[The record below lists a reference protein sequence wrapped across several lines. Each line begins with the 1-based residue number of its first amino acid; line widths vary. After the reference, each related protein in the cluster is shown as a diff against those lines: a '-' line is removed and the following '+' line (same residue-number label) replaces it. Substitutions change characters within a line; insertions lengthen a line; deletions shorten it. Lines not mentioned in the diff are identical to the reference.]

1 MEVHMKKS
9 LTFTLAEILAGAG
22 NMLPVFSKAGFTLAE
37 VLITLGII
45 GVVAA
50 ITIPG
55 LINAYKAQQLRA
67 QFNKSYSVVQ
77 QAFKLMES
85 DDVDTNMRN
94 YNRATNPFYLT
105 FQKYLSQSTICGRYV
120 DGNNLSNTKNP
131 AGCYQYKIYNIDD
144 GYKYLNSNSFI
155 GDGSFNNGELMLPDG
170 TLIFFDDS
178 PEKEGWKGVLI
189 FIDINGYKKGPNRL
203 GYDFFAFEVIE
214 GVVHTIGE
222 TETSYKFNDDCK
234 FGPAS
239 DRGYTCSKRA
249 KNESD
254 YFKAV
259 IKKIK

>member
-1 MEVHMKKS
+1 MEVYMKKS
-9 LTFTLAEILAGAG
+9 LTFTLAEILTGAG
-22 NMLPVFSKAGFTLAE
+22 NMLPAFSKAGFTLAE

-94 YNRATNPFYLT
+94 YTRNPFYLT
-105 FQKYLSQSTICGRYV
+105 FQKYLSQSTICSGPTTV
-120 DGNNLSNTKNP
+120 ANKVPD
-131 AGCYQYKIYNIDD
+131 GCYEYKVYDQTD
-144 GYKYLNSNSFI
+144 GYKYLNSDNFVA
-155 GDGSFNNGELMLPDG
+155 DGTYNNGELMLPDG

-189 FIDINGYKKGPNRL
+189 FIDINGCKKGPNRL

-214 GVVHTIGE
+214 GVVHAIGE

>member
-22 NMLPVFSKAGFTLAE
+22 NMLPAFSKAGFTLAE

-55 LINAYKAQQLRA
+55 LINAYRAQQLRA

-94 YNRATNPFYLT
+94 YTRTNPFYLT
-105 FQKYLSQSTICGRYV
+105 FQKYLSQSTICGSYV
-120 DGNNLSNTKNP
+120 DNNNVSNTKNP
-131 AGCYQYKIYNIDD
+131 AGCYQYKISNIDD

-155 GDGSFNNGELMLPDG
+155 ADGLFNNGELMLPDG

-178 PEKEGWKGVLI
+178 PESEGWKGVI
-189 FIDINGYKKGPNRL
+189 IYIDINGYKKGPNRL

-214 GVVHTIGE
+214 GVVHAIGE

>member
-22 NMLPVFSKAGFTLAE
+22 NMLPAFSKAGFTLAE

-55 LINAYKAQQLRA
+55 LINAYRAQQLRA

-94 YNRATNPFYLT
+94 YNRGTNPFYLT
-105 FQKYLSQSTICGRYV
+105 FQKYLSQSTICSGYT
-120 DGNNLSNTKNP
+120 DQNNLHKTP
-131 AGCYQYKIYNIDD
+131 DGCYEYKIYDQVD
-144 GYKYLNSNSFI
+144 GYKYLNGNGFI
-155 GDGSFNNGELMLPDG
+155 ADGTYNNGELMLPDG

-178 PEKEGWKGVLI
+178 PETEGWKGVII

-214 GVVHTIGE
+214 GVVHAIGE
-222 TETSYKFNDDCK
+222 VETSYKFKDDCK
-234 FGPAS
+234 FGPANA
-239 DRGYTCSKRA
+239 RGYTCSQRA

-254 YFKAV
+254 YFKGV
-259 IKKIK
+259 VKKIK